1 MRVATKTMYDLIK
14 FNLAHITD
22 DLNQA
27 NKVVATGKRIN
38 YLSDDPV
45 GLANALEIK
54 STIANIN
61 QVRRNINMGKSWLL
75 ASEGALTNVQN
86 MLSDTRALC
95 VEMATATK
103 SAADRETAALTVQNV
118 KDEIIALANTQ
129 VSGRYIFAGT
139 NTAVIPFEADGTYTG
154 NNSPFGIKTANDSV
168 MQVGV
173 DGEAIFGDI
182 LTSLDDLITQLQ
194 ANDVNGIGASIASME
209 GHFSDLSADIS
220 AIGSKT
226 NRMEI
231 KENILQELTISNTE
245 QLSRIEDADIA
256 EAIMNLK
263 SVEVAYQ
270 AALASSSSIM
280 ELSLMDYL
288 R

>member
-1 MRVATKTMYDLIK
+1 MRVATKAMYDLIK

-38 YLSDDPV
+38 DLSDDPV
-45 GLANALEIK
+45 GLANALQIK
-54 STIANIN
+54 SNIANIN
-61 QVRRNINMGKSWLL
+61 QVSRNINMGKSWLL

-103 SAADRETAALTVQNV
+103 SPADRDAAALTIQNV

-129 VSGRYIFAGT
+129 VSGNYIFAGT
-139 NTAVIPFEADGTYTG
+139 NTEVLAFETDGTYNG
-154 NNSPFGIKTANDSV
+154 NNNPFAIKTANDSV
-168 MQVGV
+168 MQIGA
-173 DGEAIFGDI
+173 DGEAIFSDI

-194 ANDVNGIGASIASME
+194 GNDVNGISASITSME
-209 GHFSDLSADIS
+209 GHHSDISATIS
-220 AIGSKT
+220 AIGSKM

-245 QLSRIEDADIA
+245 QLSQIEDADIA
-256 EAIMNLK
+256 EAVMNLK
-263 SVEVAYQ
+263 AVEVGYQ

-288 R
+288 K